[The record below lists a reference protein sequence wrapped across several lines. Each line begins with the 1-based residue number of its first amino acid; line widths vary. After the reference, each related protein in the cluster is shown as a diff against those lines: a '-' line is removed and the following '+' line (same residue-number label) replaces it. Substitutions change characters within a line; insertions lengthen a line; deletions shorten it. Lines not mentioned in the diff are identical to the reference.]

1 MKIQSSIQV
10 VCAEYERLLKNSQVA
25 LTNWNKGRTEIHNSG
40 RRGRDVDNELRAL
53 QGNFARAWAL
63 VQYHE
68 NDCEVCQRTS
78 YKKAVQSG
86 ISKSMLP
93 QLRH

>member
-10 VCAEYERLLKNSQVA
+10 VCAEYERRLKNSQVA

-40 RRGRDVDNELRAL
+40 RRGRDADNELRVL

-68 NDCEVCQRTS
+68 NDCEVCQRIS
-78 YKKAVQSG
+78 NKDAVQSG
-86 ISKSMLP
+86 TGTSMLP
-93 QLRH
+93 QLCH

>member
-10 VCAEYERLLKNSQVA
+10 VCAEYERLLKKSEVA

-40 RRGRDVDNELRAL
+40 RRGRDADNELRAL

-63 VQYHE
+63 VQCHE
-68 NDCEVCQRTS
+68 NDCELCQRISTE
-78 YKKAVQSG
+78 AVQSG
-86 ISKSMLP
+86 IGTSRLY
-93 QLRH
+93 QLCH